1 MTEQSLNEQHWDQM
15 ALAKKSST
23 PAALSHFYA
32 RIERMTGQGREAKPR
47 CRPRLEESTNDAP
60 LPEQGELGLRS
71 TKYDPGFFFQTHQ

>member
-1 MTEQSLNEQHWDQM
+1 
-15 ALAKKSST
+15 
-23 PAALSHFYA
+23 
-32 RIERMTGQGREAKPR
+32 MTGQPREAKPR